1 VTTYCHTELSNKEI
15 SKHVFDDCKSHRK
28 ATKTEIISIFEV
40 LWYHRLYN
48 IEDQLRKGID
58 TISILLSFSTIYTEH
73 ISKLLPLLQESMKSK
88 NYDNKLHN
96 QINNIISEI
105 SMLDAEDWISEHK
118 GWWYTILEYSDDSD
132 IGSILEHGNIF
143 KHVEHLKASNH

>member
-1 VTTYCHTELSNKEI
+1 
-15 SKHVFDDCKSHRK
+15 
-28 ATKTEIISIFEV
+28 
-40 LWYHRLYN
+40 
-48 IEDQLRKGID
+48 
-58 TISILLSFSTIYTEH
+58 
-73 ISKLLPLLQESMKSK
+73 MKSK
-88 NYDNKLHN
+88 NYDNKLHK

-105 SMLDAEDWISEHK
+105 SILAAEDWISEHK